1 MATATA
7 PPEAE
12 PERIPSV
19 SLAPDPVLP
28 GGESVNAVAAQALP
42 EEVCRHFRMLPVN
55 YDGQALVLAMADPA
69 DAMARS
75 VAAALS
81 PTAFEI
87 ARAPA
92 EQIDAAIDRVFSGLG
107 HAGGPGPREAPRL
120 ARIGEILLDRGLI
133 GEPDLSR
140 ALAEQRRGGGRVGE
154 ILAAAE
160 AIGADAP
167 AAALADQLRV
177 PLVDVAG
184 IEPSPAAV
192 AAIPA
197 SVQRERGC
205 VPLAM
210 DEEVLYV
217 AIADPLDDATYAAI
231 RASTDRRVRTYMV
244 LAAELDALL
253 GKVHSA
259 EPPRAEEPSDGEEAA
274 SAPPQRPLVPLAP
287 SLSARRALSA
297 GQLLAPLLALSA
309 LAAGFALAPALTA
322 LVVVTLV
329 AGAALLA
336 SAQRLAL
343 SLGRRRE
350 LDSAPVEDSK
360 LGETELPRYTILVPL
375 LGPAASIPRL
385 IECLSE
391 LDYPAERLEI
401 LLLCD
406 ERDPVLAAELPAP
419 FEPLIVPATQLR
431 TIAGALNFGLK
442 EATGRYVA
450 VFTPGDEPEPD
461 QLRQALAAW
470 ERAAADTAGLQT
482 KLLPFNPDQNTLTRL
497 GTMEALLRSDLV
509 LPGLSAAGAPLPL
522 GPSGYHLDRE
532 ALFGV
537 GGWDPF
543 SVTEGADVGLR
554 LQRDGRRAEMLAST
568 TLTEASFGVRSWMRR
583 RALAAR
589 GQLGT
594 YLVHMRQPLRL
605 LREIGSRAWLSLQ
618 LRAGGTVALMLGPV
632 LALAALLWPAT
643 DAGLI
648 DDPLARIAG
657 VVAAVTLL
665 LAALAFTFLAAA
677 AARRRGV
684 RGLARYALLAPLYL
698 AGASVAAGL
707 GLLGLFARQPN
718 RKRESP
724 G

>member
-7 PPEAE
+7 G

-19 SLAPDPVLP
+19 SLAPDPALP

-55 YDGQALVLAMADPA
+55 YNGQVLVLAMADPA

-107 HAGGPGPREAPRL
+107 HPGGPGPREAPRL

-133 GEPDLSR
+133 GERDLSR
-140 ALAEQRRGGGRVGE
+140 ALAEQGRGGGRVGE
-154 ILAAAE
+154 ILVAAE
-160 AIGADAP
+160 AVGEDDL

-177 PLVDVAG
+177 PLVDLAG
-184 IEPSPAAV
+184 IEPPAAV

-197 SVQRERGC
+197 SVQREGRC
-205 VPLAM
+205 LPLAV
-210 DEEVLYV
+210 DDEVLYV

-244 LAAELDALL
+244 LATELDALL
-253 GKVHSA
+253 DGVHSERAVA
-259 EPPRAEEPSDGEEAA
+259 EKPGDGEEAA

-287 SLSARRALSA
+287 TLSARRALSA
-297 GQLLAPLLALSA
+297 GQLLALLLALA
-309 LAAGFALAPALTA
+309 AFAAGFALASALTA
-322 LVVVTLV
+322 LVVVALV

-350 LDSAPVEDSK
+350 LDSAPVEDPK
-360 LGETELPRYTILVPL
+360 LGGPELPRYTILVPL
-375 LGPAASIPRL
+375 LGPAASVPRL

-470 ERAAADTAGLQT
+470 EHAPAETACLQT

-543 SVTEGADVGLR
+543 SVAEGADVGLR
-554 LQRDGRRAEMLAST
+554 LQRDGGRAEMLAST
-568 TLTEASFGVRSWMRR
+568 TLTEASFGVGSWMRR

-594 YLVHMRQPLRL
+594 YLVQMRRPLRL
-605 LREIGSRAWLSLQ
+605 LREIGTRAWLSLQ
-618 LRAGGTVALMLGPV
+618 LRAGGTVALMLGPA
-632 LALAALLWPAT
+632 LTLAALLWPAV

-657 VVAAVTLL
+657 IVAAVTLL
-665 LAALAFTFLAAA
+665 LATLAFTVLAAA

-707 GLLGLFARQPN
+707 GLLGLFARPPN